1 MWSELGS
8 TWAQLWLT
16 VVSAVG
22 VYLTMMVLS
31 RLFGQ
36 RQFASSTTYDLAF
49 TFAMGSLIGRT
60 VLVRVSLLNA
70 VVALCTMFIL
80 HAGATW
86 LHHRFGIAHE
96 LMQNRPVLLVD
107 RGQLLDDALHQTGTS
122 VEVFQALRL
131 QGMGSLDDVAAL
143 VLERN
148 GQFSVVSRSQRLD
161 ADVFAE
167 VTGSP
172 R

>member
-107 RGQLLDDALHQTGTS
+107 RGHCSMTRCTRRAPAASRSSRRYACRAWARSTMS
-122 VEVFQALRL
+122 RRWSWSA
-131 QGMGSLDDVAAL
+131 MGSQRCQPLTAARRRR
-143 VLERN
+143 VR
-148 GQFSVVSRSQRLD
+148 
-161 ADVFAE
+161 
-167 VTGSP
+167 
-172 R
+172 